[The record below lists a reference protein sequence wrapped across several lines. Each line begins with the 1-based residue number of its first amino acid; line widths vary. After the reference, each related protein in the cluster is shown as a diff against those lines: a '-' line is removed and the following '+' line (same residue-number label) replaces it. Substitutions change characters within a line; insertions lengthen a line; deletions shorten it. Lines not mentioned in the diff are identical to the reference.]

1 MQDKLNAQEYLQ
13 NLQMHPRETISSF
26 ISRFHRAIQHIY
38 DASSN
43 PEPLPEIYLI
53 NLFLVKTLHAVPAS
67 SDIRSTLLDY
77 QRLIQRARNLND
89 IPFTLA
95 DIEYEVSTQENNTK
109 SATSRTITSR
119 RETANAINTTN
130 NQSRK
135 RKQIR
140 CFHCGGNHR
149 LQDCRKCSKEEKQR
163 LWEKH
168 GPKSR
173 KRTSQSKPSSAHQAS
188 VASNSTQKPSTQSQT
203 QKKNDKDN
211 CQAHAVVTVPSSFR
225 PKVSFASMAKVL
237 TTLPQQHAFPVTHHN
252 KMEQT
257 SLLSQWLIDS
267 GCSTHMTPFV
277 EDLVKDHESTSAAVE
292 VANGNIIQATTI
304 GTVSIRVVDIK
315 TKKVYNI
322 YLQISFV
329 CSWIK

>member
-1 MQDKLNAQEYLQ
+1 M
-13 NLQMHPRETISSF
+13 
-26 ISRFHRAIQHIY
+26 
-38 DASSN
+38 
-43 PEPLPEIYLI
+43 
-53 NLFLVKTLHAVPAS
+53 
-67 SDIRSTLLDY
+67 
-77 QRLIQRARNLND
+77 
-89 IPFTLA
+89 
-95 DIEYEVSTQENNTK
+95 
-109 SATSRTITSR
+109 
-119 RETANAINTTN
+119 
-130 NQSRK
+130 
-135 RKQIR
+135 
-140 CFHCGGNHR
+140 
-149 LQDCRKCSKEEKQR
+149 
-163 LWEKH
+163 WEKR
-168 GPKSR
+168 GPKSQ

-252 KMEQT
+252 NMEQT

-322 YLQISFV
+322 YLQGVLYVPGLSRRLFSVTQWTKSGGMISFLLDFGLR
-329 CSWIK
+329 CTILNG

>member
-77 QRLIQRARNLND
+77 QRLIQRARHLND

-109 SATSRTITSR
+109 STTSRTITSR

-149 LQDCRKCSKEEKQR
+149 LQDC
-163 LWEKH
+163 
-168 GPKSR
+168 
-173 KRTSQSKPSSAHQAS
+173 
-188 VASNSTQKPSTQSQT
+188 
-203 QKKNDKDN
+203 
-211 CQAHAVVTVPSSFR
+211 
-225 PKVSFASMAKVL
+225 
-237 TTLPQQHAFPVTHHN
+237 
-252 KMEQT
+252 
-257 SLLSQWLIDS
+257 
-267 GCSTHMTPFV
+267 
-277 EDLVKDHESTSAAVE
+277 
-292 VANGNIIQATTI
+292 
-304 GTVSIRVVDIK
+304 
-315 TKKVYNI
+315 
-322 YLQISFV
+322 
-329 CSWIK
+329 